1 MGIDGMPPSPA
12 PSERTPPPSEE
23 TPGPNEGLWRAILLG
38 TEPRYARTRS
48 WLKHVP
54 SHPRCKMCAAPFGGP
69 GRHLMRF
76 IGRER
81 WSKNPKYCGNCFQ
94 ELKTHHGGAE
104 IEASFLFADVRGSTA
119 LAEQMSPTQFRDVL
133 DRFYDT
139 SARIL
144 VDHDAIVDKF
154 VGDEVI
160 GVFIPALAGD
170 AHAARAIAAGLALL
184 KATGHAAT
192 AGPWIPIGAGI
203 HSGVAFVGSVGEP
216 PVTEFTALGDVVNT
230 TARLAS
236 AAEMGQALISEA
248 AARAGGLDT
257 ARLERREL
265 ELKGKRESTAVW
277 VATTKS

>member
-1 MGIDGMPPSPA
+1 MGMDGGPPSPA
-12 PSERTPPPSEE
+12 PSSE
-23 TPGPNEGLWRAILLG
+23 TPGSNEGMWRAILLG
-38 TEPRYARTRS
+38 TEPRYARTRA

-69 GRHLMRF
+69 GRHVMRF
-76 IGRER
+76 FGRER
-81 WSKNPKYCGNCFQ
+81 WSKNPKYCGNCFHMLQ
-94 ELKTHHGGAE
+94 THHGGAE

-139 SARIL
+139 SSRVL
-144 VDHDAIVDKF
+144 VDHDAVVDKF

-170 AHAARAIAAGLALL
+170 AHAAHAIAAGLALL
-184 KATGHAAT
+184 KATCHAAT
-192 AGPWIPIGAGI
+192 AGPWIPIGVGI
-203 HSGVAFVGSVGEP
+203 HSGIAFVGSVGEV

-236 AAEMGQALISEA
+236 AAETGQVLVSEA
-248 AARAGGLDT
+248 AARAGGFDT
-257 ARLERREL
+257 AHLERREL
-265 ELKGKRESTAVW
+265 ELKGKRESTAVY
-277 VATTKS
+277 VATTES